1 MRGIVWTGSLDIT
14 DDLEVGEPG
23 PNEVLVRVVSAG
35 VCHSDLSVIDGTIQF
50 PTPVVLGHEGAGVV
64 EAVGSAVSLVE
75 PGDHVVVITMEY
87 CGACAKCD
95 IGQPTLCLNQTN
107 RIINN
112 RPFTYKGQP
121 AYAFAN
127 AAVFSEYT
135 VIRENQAVK
144 IDKDISLDAASLLGC
159 GVMTGAGAVF
169 NRAKVERG
177 STVAVIGVGGIGLN
191 VIQASAISGATTI
204 IAIDAM
210 ESKEPFAYS
219 FGATHFVN
227 AREVD
232 AVARVKELCPRGVD
246 YSFECVGRPNLIR
259 QTLDMLAPG
268 GTCVAIGTNPPGSD
282 IVFPV
287 KDINLDKTIMGCRYG
302 TAKPHRDVPLF
313 IDLYRSGRMKL
324 DELVSKR
331 YPIDDIE
338 TVFADMKSG
347 TIARGVLGIGAL

>member
-14 DDLEVGEPG
+14 DDLEVIEPG
-23 PNEVLVRVVSAG
+23 PNEVLVRIVSAG

-64 EAVGSAVSLVE
+64 EAVGSTVTLVQ

-107 RIINN
+107 RIVNH
-112 RPFTYKGQP
+112 RPFTYKGQR

-127 AAVFSEYT
+127 AAVWSERT
-135 VIRENQAVK
+135 VVRENQAVK
-144 IDKDISLDAASLLGC
+144 IADDISFDSASLLGC

-191 VIQASAISGATTI
+191 VIQAAAVSGAMTI
-204 IAIDAM
+204 IAIDALA
-210 ESKEPFAYS
+210 SKEPFAYT
-219 FGATHFVN
+219 FGATHFVS

-232 AVARVKELCPRGVD
+232 AVAAVKDLCPRGVD
-246 YSFECVGRPNLIR
+246 YSFECVGRPNLVR
-259 QTLDMLAPG
+259 QTIDMLAPG
-268 GTCVAIGTNPPGSD
+268 GTCVAIGTNPPDSE
-282 IVFPV
+282 VAFLV
-287 KDINLDKTIMGCRYG
+287 RDINLDKTIMGCRYG
-302 TAKPHRDVPLF
+302 TSKPHRDIPMFV
-313 IDLYRSGRMKL
+313 DLYRSGRMKL
-324 DELVSKR
+324 DELVSRR
-331 YPIDDIE
+331 YPIDE
-338 TVFADMKSG
+338 VEAVFADMQSG
-347 TIARGVLGIGAL
+347 SIARGVLGIGTA